1 MARKRMDRSFLT
13 YRPGAAP
20 AFDRNNLARP
30 EKEERE
36 YGVIQKLSPDGKLC
50 QLTLN
55 CPRTAKSNR
64 GSAQINVSDDWL
76 KAEHLS
82 VPFATA
88 IFSHIRKFGPSTQVN
103 KVQALNRF
111 FAFMCEQGK
120 AHFKLSDLTTTL
132 FNEYIFWLDTQQL
145 TSKTKAGLISPLRVV
160 LHYLKQNPQYTSE
173 VPGDAYIQPNPW
185 PGINEQIAHRPIL
198 AITDLVTIE
207 RACIKEMQT
216 WMRKWEEGNDFIKSG
231 RERLQAGASPTEHRL
246 ETLLAIIE
254 DRYGGY
260 VTNSKQFFADGDGRR
275 RQIEFFGGIKG
286 IAPWLYATKR
296 SLVPFVVM
304 MAIRTAFNPE
314 TILALRKSALRE
326 SSLLKGSAELAPRY
340 RVVGGKKRARG
351 DQVRTYPQDSTEID
365 SPISIFNNVG
375 KLTRRLPNAEHDP
388 DHDMLFIFQGRNY
401 GRAHHYL
408 NATCTFPNA
417 LSAFR
422 KDNQLPDFSLSN
434 IRPTIS
440 EIVNQLSNGD
450 IKAQQAILNHWHT
463 ETTETHYVSEAA
475 RHRRRETLGNLL
487 NRRERY
493 IRTSGKSDDRINLP
507 NNTGRAATP
516 GFECTDPYDSPL
528 ASQST
533 GQLCTAWGEC
543 PLCPRA
549 AVIPDNSHAL
559 AQLLHLHNAI
569 EKARHDLPPGR
580 WLYWSTVQKGL
591 DNWLSKFPARSVW
604 HEAKNIQRTHA
615 ILIE

>member
-1 MARKRMDRSFLT
+1 
-13 YRPGAAP
+13 
-20 AFDRNNLARP
+20 
-30 EKEERE
+30 
-36 YGVIQKLSPDGKLC
+36 
-50 QLTLN
+50 
-55 CPRTAKSNR
+55 
-64 GSAQINVSDDWL
+64 
-76 KAEHLS
+76 
-82 VPFATA
+82 
-88 IFSHIRKFGPSTQVN
+88 
-103 KVQALNRF
+103 
-111 FAFMCEQGK
+111 
-120 AHFKLSDLTTTL
+120 
-132 FNEYIFWLDTQQL
+132 
-145 TSKTKAGLISPLRVV
+145 
-160 LHYLKQNPQYTSE
+160 
-173 VPGDAYIQPNPW
+173 
-185 PGINEQIAHRPIL
+185 
-198 AITDLVTIE
+198 
-207 RACIKEMQT
+207 
-216 WMRKWEEGNDFIKSG
+216 
-231 RERLQAGASPTEHRL
+231 ASPTEHRL

-440 EIVNQLSNGD
+440 E
-450 IKAQQAILNHWHT
+450 
-463 ETTETHYVSEAA
+463 
-475 RHRRRETLGNLL
+475 
-487 NRRERY
+487 
-493 IRTSGKSDDRINLP
+493 
-507 NNTGRAATP
+507 
-516 GFECTDPYDSPL
+516 
-528 ASQST
+528 
-533 GQLCTAWGEC
+533 
-543 PLCPRA
+543 
-549 AVIPDNSHAL
+549 
-559 AQLLHLHNAI
+559 
-569 EKARHDLPPGR
+569 
-580 WLYWSTVQKGL
+580 
-591 DNWLSKFPARSVW
+591 
-604 HEAKNIQRTHA
+604 
-615 ILIE
+615 